1 MSLSDISIKRPVF
14 TTMVLGAIVVFGV
27 VSYPRIGIDMM
38 PNVEFPFCA
47 VTTIYPGAAP
57 ETVEKEVSEKIEEA
71 VSTISGVRSLRSV
84 SVENVS
90 QVLIEFELEVKVDQ
104 AIQDVR
110 DRLSRIS
117 SQLPMDIESPRI
129 EKLDFGAAPVLTLAV
144 GGPGS
149 VADVTQFAKKRVKE
163 KIQTIAGVGAVDV
176 VGGREREIKVWIDR
190 ARLESQGLAVTE
202 VVGAL
207 AASNLKLP
215 GGRLT
220 SATTEFTVQ
229 VDGELQ
235 SIDEIGN
242 LLVRQIDGRGVRIKD
257 VARVEDAFEERRSS
271 ALLSGNSAVTLVVRK
286 QSGTNTVAV
295 GDTVKERLAELTEGF
310 PKGWTV
316 FVAIDSTT
324 FTKTLVEHV
333 KFDLVFGGVLAV
345 LVVFLFL
352 RNLRTT
358 FIAAL
363 ALPTSV
369 IGTFIFINAMGFTFN
384 TMTLLALSL
393 SIGILIDDAIVVIE
407 NIYRHMEEGLSPW
420 EAARVGASE
429 IGLAVLATT
438 LSIVAVFV
446 PVAFMQ
452 GIIGRFFYQFGLT
465 VAVAVLISLFVS
477 LTLTPMLAARI
488 MKPARTNPFYRAI
501 ETVLSFIDARYRGL
515 IGWSL
520 HHRLIVS
527 VLAMLAFLASVPLVK
542 MIGVEFQPSFDRGE
556 LNVTVKMPTGTTLE
570 ATEQVAE
577 GIAAKVRAHRDL
589 VTSTVTSVG
598 SDNQQK
604 QNLASIYVKMVH
616 KEARQI
622 SQAAF
627 MAMMRKE
634 FAEFAQA
641 NVAVEEVN
649 AMAGNSAAM
658 RSAVVQFNVQ
668 GGDIEQL
675 ERVAHKIAS
684 EMKRQGKFV
693 DVDTTFEGGKPEIRV
708 KIDREKAASLGVN
721 TVQVGQAVRSLIG
734 GVDVSK
740 YREGGEDYDIVVRL
754 EPGERKEVQQIGEV
768 KVRSAFGGA
777 LVPLSNLASIEP
789 GTGPTQIDR
798 KSRQRQ
804 VTVLANL
811 AQGYPLGTAI
821 EDIRKIA
828 ASVVPP
834 EVTTEFDGQARIMG
848 ESFRNMIFSLILAII
863 IVYMVLASQFESF
876 IHPFTIMVSLPLS
889 LVGALGGLLL
899 AHQTLSIMSMIGIIM
914 LMGLVTKNAILL
926 IDYTNTL
933 RRRDGLDRNE
943 ALLKAGPTR
952 LRPILMTTAAMVFGM
967 MPVALSKGYA
977 SEMRAPMAV
986 CVIGGLIA
994 STLLT
999 LIVVPV
1005 VYSLLDDIAGFF
1017 GRKTV

>member
-1 MSLSDISIKRPVF
+1 MLLSDVSIKRPVF
-14 TTMVLGAIVVFGV
+14 TTMVLGAIVVFGI

-47 VTTIYPGAAP
+47 VTTIYPGASP

-90 QVLIEFELEVKVDQ
+90 QVLIEFELEVKADQ
-104 AIQDVR
+104 AVQDVR

-117 SQLPMDIESPRI
+117 SQLPRDIESPKV

-144 GGPGS
+144 SGPGS
-149 VADVTQFAKKRVKE
+149 VAEVTQFAKKRVKE
-163 KIQTIAGVGAVDV
+163 RIQTIPGVGAVDV

-190 ARLESQGLAVTE
+190 ERLEAQGLSVTD
-202 VVGAL
+202 VVNAL

-220 SATTEFTVQ
+220 SKSTEFTVQ
-229 VDGELQ
+229 VDGELK
-235 SIDEIGN
+235 SIDEIGE
-242 LLVRQIDGRGVRIKD
+242 LLVREVNGQGVRVKD
-257 VARVEDAFEERRSS
+257 VARIEDGFEERRSS
-271 ALLSGNSAVTLVVRK
+271 ALLSGNAAVTLVVRK

-295 GDTVKERLAELTEGF
+295 GDKVKERLAELTEGF
-310 PKGWTV
+310 PKGWSV
-316 FVAIDSTT
+316 FVAVDSTT

-333 KFDLVFGGVLAV
+333 ELDLVIGGVLAV
-345 LVVFLFL
+345 LIVFLFL

-369 IGTFIFINAMGFTFN
+369 IGTFIFINALGFTFN

-420 EAARVGASE
+420 EAAKVGSAE

-452 GIIGRFFYQFGLT
+452 GIIGRFFYQFGIT
-465 VAVAVLISLFVS
+465 VTVAVLISLFVS
-477 LTLTPMLAARI
+477 FTLTPMLSARL
-488 MKPARTNPFYRAI
+488 MKQVGTNFFYRGI
-501 ETVLSFIDARYRGL
+501 EAVLGFIDARYRGTIAWAL
-515 IGWSL
+515 R
-520 HHRLIVS
+520 HRLIVS
-527 VLAMLAFLASVPLVK
+527 VIAVLAFSSSIPLVK
-542 MIGVEFQPSFDRGE
+542 VIGVEFMTSFDRGE
-556 LNVTVKMPTGTTLE
+556 LNVMVKMPTGTTLE
-570 ATEQVAE
+570 ETERVAE
-577 GIAAKVRAHRDL
+577 GIAQKVRAHRDL
-589 VTSTVTSVG
+589 VTSTVMSIG
-598 SDNQQK
+598 SDSQQK
-604 QNLASIYVKMVH
+604 QNLATVYVKMVH
-616 KEARQI
+616 KDVRTV

-627 MAMMRKE
+627 MARMRRE
-634 FAEFAQA
+634 FATFKEA
-641 NVAVEEVN
+641 NIAVEEVN
-649 AMAGNSAAM
+649 WMAASGSAM
-658 RSAVVQFNVQ
+658 RSAIVQYNVQ

-675 ERVAHKIAS
+675 ERVAHKIAA
-684 EMKRQGKFV
+684 EMKRTGKFV
-693 DVDTTFEGGKPEIRV
+693 DVDTTFEAGKPEVRV
-708 KIDREKAASLGVN
+708 KLDREKAAGLGV
-721 TVQVGQAVRSLIG
+721 TTMQAGQAVRTLIG
-734 GVDVSK
+734 GVDAGK
-740 YREGGEDYDIVVRL
+740 YREKGEDYDIVVRL
-754 EPGERKEVQQIGEV
+754 DPRGRQEVQQIGEI
-768 KVRSAFGGA
+768 KVRSVFGA
-777 LVPLSNLASIEP
+777 LVPLSNFASVEP

-798 KSRQRQ
+798 KSRQRL

-811 AQGYPLGTAI
+811 VQGYPLGTAI
-821 EDIRKIA
+821 EDISKIA
-828 ASVVPP
+828 ATAVPS

-889 LVGALGGLLL
+889 LVGALGGLLI
-899 AHQTLSIMSMIGIIM
+899 AKQTLSIMSMIGIIM

-933 RRRDGLDRNE
+933 RRRDGLERNE

-952 LRPILMTTAAMVFGM
+952 LRPILMTTLAMVFGM
-967 MPVALSKGYA
+967 MPVALSRGYA

-999 LIVVPV
+999 LVVVPV
-1005 VYSLLDDIAGFF
+1005 VYTILDDIARFF